1 MTKIRPDN
9 LKLILASSSP
19 YRRELLERLSLGF
32 ICESP
37 DIDESAQAG
46 EPAEDMVKRLARQ
59 KAEKIAEKYQDAIVI
74 GSDQCLVLNNEI
86 LGKPGTHDVAVSQ
99 LSRLSGQTVEFLTG
113 LCVINSAT
121 EVARTDCISF
131 RVTFRRL
138 SPEEI
143 IRYLDIERPY
153 QCAGSFRSERL
164 GIALLEKMEGTD
176 PTALIG
182 LPLIRLSEM
191 LRAQGIKI
199 P

>member
-1 MTKIRPDN
+1 MTKIRPGH
-9 LKLILASSSP
+9 LRLILASSSP

-32 ICESP
+32 VCESP
-37 DIDESAQAG
+37 DIDESPLVS
-46 EPAEDMVKRLARQ
+46 ESAEDMVKRLARQ
-59 KAEKIAEKYQDAIVI
+59 KAEKIAEKYKDAIVI

-86 LGKPGTHDVAVSQ
+86 LGKPGSHEAAVLQ
-99 LSRLSGQTVEFLTG
+99 LAKLSGQTAVFLTG
-113 LCVINSAT
+113 LCVINCAT
-121 EVARTDCISF
+121 DVARTDCIPF

-138 SPEEI
+138 NPDEI
-143 IRYLDIERPY
+143 TRYLEIEKPY

-164 GIALLEKMEGTD
+164 GIALLEKMEGID